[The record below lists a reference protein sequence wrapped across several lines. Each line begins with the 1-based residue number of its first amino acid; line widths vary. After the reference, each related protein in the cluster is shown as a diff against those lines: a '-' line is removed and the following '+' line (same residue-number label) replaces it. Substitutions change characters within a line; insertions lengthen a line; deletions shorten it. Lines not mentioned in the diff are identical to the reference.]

1 VAKKKESKRGRRRNR
16 KVFVIA
22 LLAIIFAE
30 VGWILATMPGFR
42 LPFGPGAPQKPT
54 LAALLEN
61 TQMWV
66 LTPRGYA
73 PSGLQP
79 PQYNDSV
86 VVVTALSVAIGP
98 RASGGLSGVA
108 LPRSL
113 LNSTEPVYVLMIDPF
128 YGPYSFTAA
137 SYFYNELFGGNYSVA
152 ARYQNRVFL
161 LMPGDQQSQATAV
174 FQWIGEA
181 LAMGNATITATS
193 AQQALSQLLTYLPI
207 EAKVSGGT
215 VVSVALGSAG

>member
-1 VAKKKESKRGRRRNR
+1 MAKKKESKTGRRRNR
-16 KVFVIA
+16 KIFVIA

-30 VGWILATMPGFR
+30 VGWILGTMPGFR
-42 LPFGPGAPQKPT
+42 LSFGPRVQTPT
-54 LAALLEN
+54 LAGLLEN

-66 LTPRGYA
+66 LTQRGYA

-79 PQYNDSV
+79 PLYNNSIV
-86 VVVTALSVAIGP
+86 IVTV
-98 RASGGLSGVA
+98 SGVQ

-113 LNSTEPVYVLMIDPF
+113 LNSTVPVYVLMIDPF

-137 SYFYNELFGGNYSVA
+137 NYFYNTLFGGNYTVA
-152 ARYQNRVFL
+152 SRYRDRIFL

-193 AQQALSQLLTYLPI
+193 AQQALSQLLSYLPI
-207 EAKVSGGT
+207 VARVSGGK
-215 VVSVALGSAG
+215 VVSVSLGATG

>member
-16 KVFVIA
+16 KVFIIA

-30 VGWILATMPGFR
+30 VGWILGTMPGFR
-42 LPFGPGAPQKPT
+42 LPFGPGAPRKPT

-86 VVVTALSVAIGP
+86 VVVAV
-98 RASGGLSGVA
+98 SGVA

-161 LMPGDQQSQATAV
+161 LMPSDQQSQATAV

-193 AQQALSQLLTYLPI
+193 ARQALSQLLTYLPI

>member
-86 VVVTALSVAIGP
+86 VVVTV
-98 RASGGLSGVA
+98 SGVA

-161 LMPGDQQSQATAV
+161 LMPSDQQSQATAV